1 MSVKGL
7 TDTVVRHRRT
17 LHQIPEL
24 EFDLY
29 KTHAYV
35 KDVLTSLG
43 YELEVMAKTGIVAV
57 KRGATSDFVAFR
69 SDMDALPVTEQTNVS
84 FASTHPG
91 AMHAC
96 GHDGHMSMLLGFAE
110 YLSDKTLHQSVLLI
124 FQPAEEGP
132 GGAKVMMEE
141 GLFTKYSIKRIYGF
155 HVYPELDEGVVG
167 LVDGPMMPQNAEF
180 DVVVRG
186 RSAHGA
192 QPHKGI
198 DAIVAAAA
206 LVQAYQTIVSRS
218 THSHQSAVVT
228 IGTIQGGEAR
238 NIIAGDVSLSG
249 TIRAFDPATYE
260 LIKERMRS
268 IVQGLETMY
277 GVVIENDIVDY
288 YPPVINDSDLVR
300 EVTSLFSDGERQ
312 MIEPMM
318 FSEDFAFYQQVVPGC
333 FMMLGTKN
341 EAKQFTAPL
350 HNNKFNF
357 TDEVLLQGVE
367 AYRRIAVLNKIIQD
381 NE

>member
-1 MSVKGL
+1 MSVKSL
-7 TDTVVRHRRT
+7 TTTVVRHRRT

-24 EFDLY
+24 AFDLF

-35 KDVLTSLG
+35 KDILVSLG
-43 YELEVMAKTGIVAV
+43 YEIEVLAQTGIVAV
-57 KRGATSDFVAFR
+57 KRGTTKDFVAFR
-69 SDMDALPVTEQTNVS
+69 SDMDALPVTEQTGVE

-110 YLSDKTLHQSVLLI
+110 YISTKTIEQSVLLI

-132 GGAKVMMEE
+132 GGAKVMIEE
-141 GLFTKYSIKRIYGF
+141 GLFERYDIKRIYGF
-155 HVYPELDEGVVG
+155 HVYPELEEGVVG

-180 DVVVRG
+180 DLVVRG

-198 DAIVAAAA
+198 DAIVAASQF
-206 LVQAYQTIVSRS
+206 VQTTQTIVSRT

-228 IGTIQGGEAR
+228 IGTIEGGEAR
-238 NIIAGDVSLSG
+238 NIIAGSVSMSG
-249 TIRAFDPATYE
+249 TIRAFDPPTYE
-260 LIKERMRS
+260 LIKQRLRE
-268 IVQGLETMY
+268 IAKGIEQTF
-277 GVVIENDIVDY
+277 GVTIELDIVDY
-288 YPPVINDSDLVR
+288 YPPVINDSILVK
-300 EVTSLFSDGERQ
+300 EVSSLFQLNESQ

-318 FSEDFAFYQQVVPGC
+318 FSEDFAFYQQHVPGC

-341 EAKQFTAPL
+341 EAKGFTAPL
-350 HNNKFNF
+350 HNNQFNF

-367 AYRRIAVLNKIIQD
+367 AYRRIAAFNNIIK
-381 NE
+381 EAI